1 MHNIINTQYHISMQ
15 CHQNDFLK
23 IAEIIEGMGLE
34 ISYYSN
40 EERRCYKFSE
50 IADDI
55 KKYNSQ
61 QWIQAAVHKKDKF
74 VFQLSSCVNREYV
87 ILLLPFEYVYEI
99 YTRLDKR
106 NFNSRDLK
114 SSKLPLFYNEKKRLI
129 NEFRVTLYRFRINAK
144 YLYNSEID
152 ITYLFEYEPVVFKTG
167 RICSV
172 VSSKDKDIFNQMTS
186 QFLHFTDLL

>member
-1 MHNIINTQYHISMQ
+1 MH

-23 IAEIIEGMGLE
+23 IAEIIEDMGLE

-50 IADDI
+50 IEERI

-61 QWIQAAVHKKDKF
+61 ECIEAAVHKKDKF

-99 YTRLDKR
+99 YTRLNTHNYEVQDIH
-106 NFNSRDLK
+106 
-114 SSKLPLFYNEKKRLI
+114 SSKLPLFYNEKKGLTSD
-129 NEFRVTLYRFRINAK
+129 FMVTLYRFRIDAR
-144 YLYNSEID
+144 YLYNSDIK

-172 VSSKDKDIFNQMTS
+172 VSSTDETVLNHIIW
-186 QFLHFTDLL
+186 QFLGFTDLLY